1 MLDKTVRE
9 IMSTQVYTAERD
21 EILFEVAARMA
32 RHNIGAVVVLDKGA
46 PVGMFSER
54 DLLKR
59 VVYRDISAHSCYLGE
74 VMTPKV
80 ESISPDDA
88 VQAVTERM
96 KLYRHRHLPVVED
109 GNLTGIVSLRDLLA
123 AYTEA
128 YEQVVAE

>member
-9 IMSTQVYTAERD
+9 IMSTQVYTADRD
-21 EILFEVAARMA
+21 EILFEVTSRMA
-32 RHNIGAVVVLDKGA
+32 RHNIGAVVVLDGGE

-59 VVYRDISAHSCYLGE
+59 VVYRDISVHSCYVGE

-80 ESISPDDA
+80 ETISPEDA
-88 VQAVTERM
+88 VHAVTERM
-96 KLYRHRHLPVVED
+96 KLYRHRHLPVVEG
-109 GNLTGIVSLRDLLA
+109 GNLVGIVSLRDILA